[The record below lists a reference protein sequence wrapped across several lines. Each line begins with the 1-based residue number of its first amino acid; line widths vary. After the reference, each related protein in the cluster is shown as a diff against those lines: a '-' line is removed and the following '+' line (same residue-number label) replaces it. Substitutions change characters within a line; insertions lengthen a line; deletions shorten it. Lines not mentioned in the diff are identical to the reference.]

1 MQSTEIYERKWSK
14 LEIESLRATTVGH
27 SPDPLM
33 GMMGD
38 YDAFKHWFRATVVGY
53 DELGSNRR
61 SIRW

>member
-14 LEIESLRATTVGH
+14 LKIESLRATTVGY

-38 YDAFKHWFRATVVGY
+38 YDAFKH
-53 DELGSNRR
+53 
-61 SIRW
+61 